1 MFSFPFLRKKSRA
14 GSSSENTLVRLGRV
28 LNKLEPG
35 SISGEL
41 RGLDCATMLEGIEAM
56 PPPERR
62 QGAGLQPLIFPLKSA
77 RKIAVLRP
85 GFSLPSSAREFA
97 ANDSAGMH
105 AWQPDALVAPLN
117 TALLLADHKLTGRF
131 PLPSLETALI
141 VTTRIDDAPLAPHH
155 RDLLWRAF
163 EVPVFEQLLSWDGCV
178 IARECELHCGLHLAD
193 DTVIATLRDDE
204 LLLTHLNHV
213 EEPIVLA
220 RTGYS
225 ALMSKDPCDCGAA
238 TARLGCLT
246 PVRTRVR
253 AASPGS
259 TD

>member
-1 MFSFPFLRKKSRA
+1 M
-14 GSSSENTLVRLGRV
+14 RLSRV

-35 SISGEL
+35 SVSGDL
-41 RGLDCATMLEGIEAM
+41 RGLDHATMLERFAATR
-56 PPPERR
+56 PPERR
-62 QGAGLQPLIFPLKSA
+62 QGAGPHPLIFPLKSA

-85 GFSLPSSAREFA
+85 GFSLPANAREFA
-97 ANDSAGMH
+97 ANDSVGIH
-105 AWQPDALVAPLN
+105 AWEPDALVAPLN
-117 TALLLADHKLTGRF
+117 TALLLADHKLSGRF

-163 EVPVFEQLLSWDGCV
+163 EVPVFEQLLSWDGSV
-178 IARECELHCGLHLAD
+178 IARECELHCGLHVAD

-213 EEPIVLA
+213 EQPIVLA

-238 TARLGCLT
+238 SYRLGCLA
-246 PVRTRVR
+246 PVRV
-253 AASPGS
+253 GVS
-259 TD
+259 TSSSE